1 MTIKYTEWYILYMNT
16 NKVEKTKA
24 YIIKK
29 TSPIFNKKGYYGTSL
44 SDITNATKLTKGSI
58 YGNFKDK
65 DDVAVNCFLFN
76 VNNITDE
83 IYNNMQGAKN
93 SLEKLLVFPKIY
105 RNIFKDI
112 IANGGCPIA
121 NTLIESDDT
130 HPILLKLALDTL
142 YRLENFL
149 VSIIEEGLLYGEFIE
164 TTESHKTVQ
173 TIITLCEG
181 GMILTKST
189 KKESYLINAIE
200 TIEEIIY
207 SLKK

>member
-1 MTIKYTEWYILYMNT
+1 MNT

-24 YIIKK
+24 YLIKK

-105 RNIFKDI
+105 RKIFKDI

>member
-1 MTIKYTEWYILYMNT
+1 MNT

-105 RNIFKDI
+105 RKIFKDI

>member
-1 MTIKYTEWYILYMNT
+1 MNT

-105 RNIFKDI
+105 RKIFKDI

-164 TTESHKTVQ
+164 TTESYKTVQ

>member
-1 MTIKYTEWYILYMNT
+1 MNT

-29 TSPIFNKKGYYGTSL
+29 TLPIFNKKGYYGTSL

-105 RNIFKDI
+105 RKIFKDI

>member
-1 MTIKYTEWYILYMNT
+1 MNT

-83 IYNNMQGAKN
+83 IYKNMQGAKN

-105 RNIFKDI
+105 RKIFKDI

>member
-1 MTIKYTEWYILYMNT
+1 MNT
-16 NKVEKTKA
+16 NKAEKTKA

-93 SLEKLLVFPKIY
+93 SLEKLLFFPKIY
-105 RNIFKDI
+105 RKMYKDI

-130 HPILLKLALDTL
+130 HPMLLKLAIDTL
-142 YRLENFL
+142 HGLENYL
-149 VSIIEEGLLYGEFIE
+149 VSIIEEGILYGEFIE

>member
-1 MTIKYTEWYILYMNT
+1 MNT

-105 RNIFKDI
+105 RKIFKDI

-164 TTESHKTVQ
+164 TKESHKTVQ